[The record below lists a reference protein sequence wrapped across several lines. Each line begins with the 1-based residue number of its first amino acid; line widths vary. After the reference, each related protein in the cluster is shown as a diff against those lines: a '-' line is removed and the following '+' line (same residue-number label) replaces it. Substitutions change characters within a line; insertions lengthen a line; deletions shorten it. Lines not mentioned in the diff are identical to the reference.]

1 MNTSL
6 IKSALAMTAAFA
18 VGSALATENVT
29 KLYGATF
36 ESTPVNTVDNDY
48 AYDAVNFPGITNYNN
63 AGRARWYAGSA
74 DDQSVITTEGP
85 CTGSQ
90 ALKLQTEGGTL
101 TNAFQGDVLTG
112 INSARVNAKV
122 RFEAN
127 VKFVASDTLDC
138 GVEGG
143 GDAKF
148 ALYAYAP
155 DGGTTNLVVVHQYA
169 AGLYTNDV
177 INNVEI
183 DTEDYQNVLVEY
195 FTISDTQES
204 FFSVKVGNNQASS
217 DNAYVAA
224 DIGAGD
230 DDQNKIWFL
239 TINGSGNVNISSLCF
254 KGTGM
259 VDDLAISKVEEA
271 QQQADWVVDSTT
283 VSNQTASA
291 AYQALA
297 SSALA
302 NANAGELTD
311 WATANS
317 IAFADVAADTT
328 GTLVDAFLLNCALAD
343 VATEKEEFVLNIT
356 IDENGNPVII
366 LPPGKEYNGTL
377 QLKGSADL
385 SSWHDCSNNQ
395 PGVGDRFF
403 KYLLSL

>member
-18 VGSALATENVT
+18 VGSALATETVT

-36 ESTPVNTVDNDY
+36 ESTPVDTVDNDY
-48 AYDAVNFPGITNYNN
+48 AYDAVNSPGITNYNN
-63 AGRARWYAGSA
+63 AGRARWKAGSA

-112 INSARVNAKV
+112 INSARVNAKL

-127 VKFVASDTLDC
+127 VKFVASDTLEC

-169 AGLYTNDV
+169 AGLYTND
-177 INNVEI
+177 IIHNVEI

-204 FFSVKVGNNQASS
+204 YFSVKVGNNQASS
-217 DNAYVAA
+217 DNAAVAA

-230 DDQNKIWFL
+230 DDQDKIWFL
-239 TINGSGNVNISSLCF
+239 TINSAGNVNISSLCF

-259 VDDLAISKVEEA
+259 VDDIAISQVEEA
-271 QQQADWVVDSTT
+271 QQQSGWVDNPETIAAGT
-283 VSNQTASA
+283 SA
-291 AYQALA
+291 ATQYSELDGTALA
-297 SSALA
+297 TADA
-302 NANAGELTD
+302 KELTV
-311 WATANS
+311 WAAANNVVFS
-317 IAFADVAADTT
+317 DVTSDP
-328 GTLVDAFLLNCALAD
+328 GDYVEAFLLNCSTAS
-343 VATEKEEFVLNIT
+343 VATEKAAFVLDIT
-356 IDENGNPVII
+356 IDENGNPVIS
-366 LPPGKEYNGTL
+366 LPDGKTYNGTL
-377 QLKGSADL
+377 QLKGSTDLKNWTPITAQQTADY
-385 SSWHDCSNNQ
+385 N
-395 PGVGDRFF
+395 FF
-403 KYLLSL
+403 KYELSL